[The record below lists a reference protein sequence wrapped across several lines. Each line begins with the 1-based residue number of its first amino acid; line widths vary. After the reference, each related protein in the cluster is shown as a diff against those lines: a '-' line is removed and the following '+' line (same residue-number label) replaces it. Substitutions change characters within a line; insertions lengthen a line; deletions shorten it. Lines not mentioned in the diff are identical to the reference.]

1 MKKKIRTDEVLNVVQ
16 EIADIYSK
24 TYSENEALSLLQ
36 SSFENTKLKVVEEVF
51 QLSTLEALIFSILFY
66 SQIQEN
72 YRNSLKGISEFLQ
85 IPTIE
90 IYRRYAV
97 FDSLERKGLV
107 SINTNSSEEKFNIK
121 SNIFKQVIRQNV
133 MNLEKKDLSIYLLSQ
148 NIYKILDSHRGLG
161 NSESEVR
168 FKLSKELD
176 EFEHLE
182 ELKLLYS
189 MKLSIQEKVIFLY
202 VAYGAIVNNSSV
214 SIANVSEV
222 LFPEINSLVK
232 FNRNIQSG
240 LSLLIRKKI
249 IVQEASSFMGSD
261 YFILDEMGIK
271 IMSLATCSK
280 KDKTFRSK
288 VGRVVEPDKISKVDL
303 FYNNNVKVETENLI
317 KLLRPTNFKKC
328 IKKLKKSGV
337 NPSVSA
343 IFFGPPG
350 TGKTELVYQ
359 LARKTKRKIFLIDLT
374 SIRDKWV
381 GESEKKVAKIFSDYY
396 RLMKMEIHT
405 PILFFNESDALLSK
419 RVSISGSTDQMNNSM
434 QNIFLQKLEDF
445 RGIVMATSN
454 LIENL
459 DEAFERRFLFKLQI
473 EKPNALVRSKIF
485 GIKFPELSKNEIQEL
500 ANEFDLTGG
509 QISNVLRRWS
519 MDLLFDDEL
528 GISRLKEIIQRET
541 SNNIKKNRVLGFIK

>member
-1 MKKKIRTDEVLNVVQ
+1 MEKKIRTDDVLNAIQ
-16 EIADIYSK
+16 EIAHIYSK
-24 TYSENEALSLLQ
+24 TYSENEAFSLLK

-90 IYRRYAV
+90 LYRRYEV
-97 FDSLERKGLV
+97 LDSLERKGLI

-133 MNLEKKDLSIYLLSQ
+133 LNLEKKNLSIYLLSQ

-161 NSESEVR
+161 NSESEMR

-176 EFEHLE
+176 EFEHLK
-182 ELKLLYS
+182 ELKLLHS

-214 SIANVSEV
+214 NIANVSEV

-240 LSLLIRKKI
+240 LSPLIRKKI

-261 YFILDEMGIK
+261 YFVLNEMGIK
-271 IMSLATCSK
+271 IMSLAISK
-280 KDKTFRSK
+280 KKKPFRSK
-288 VGRVVEPDKISKVDL
+288 VGRVVEPDKIGKVDL
-303 FYNNNVKVETENLI
+303 FYNDNVKVETENLI

-328 IKKLKKSGV
+328 IKRLKKRGI
-337 NPSVSA
+337 NPSVSV

-445 RGIVMATSN
+445 KGIVMATSN

-459 DEAFERRFLFKLQI
+459 DEAFERRFLYKLQI

-500 ANEFDLTGG
+500 ANEFELTGG

-541 SNNIKKNRVLGFIK
+541 SYNIKENRVLGFIK